1 MIINPVRADHLPR
14 EEFLL
19 EVFLTNRC
27 NLDCSYC
34 SSRRMID
41 EPARRALS
49 FGQVRGALDV
59 YAAYGRRP
67 GARQERTVFF
77 TGGEPFL
84 EYETLRRSVEYIE
97 SLPGRFRVRIAT
109 NATMLDPDKVKF
121 LLERNVRIFVSLDGC
136 REAHDR
142 HRTFR
147 GGRGSFD
154 SIDRALRRLPRSVR
168 GGPNFCVS
176 ATFTSETAKWLPE
189 SLDYFRGLGIS
200 VVEICPEAYEVWK
213 PADIAR
219 ASAVLARVARER
231 LYRRFDGGDGG
242 PQFVFSNSSA
252 PDNAKWSLS
261 DYRDTLLHS
270 VSFMYDGFFYPC
282 EAVFGGGTDAAY
294 RIGDAERGIDRRRAE
309 KVYAAAF
316 ARIGDCAPSVGTLLT
331 AGRYYY
337 ARNAGLDPADYFE
350 NARRVN
356 ESFDSALGGY
366 LRAQRLHDKVTAL
379 PDFGDFAH
387 SPKLASGRE
396 AAALVLETAPG
407 SDPARLRACIDYFL
421 HSPGARKVLT
431 VRRGDGAGETVP
443 ALVLYALSKAGRLR
457 KKLSVRTEAGGG
469 APG

>member
-1 MIINPVRADHLPR
+1 MIVNPLRADHRPR

-49 FGQVRGALDV
+49 FGQVRRAVDV
-59 YAAYGRRP
+59 FAAYGRRK
-67 GARQERTVFF
+67 GAPQERTVFF

-84 EYETLRRSVEYIE
+84 EYDVLRRSVEYID

-109 NATMLDPDKVKF
+109 NATMLDPERVKF
-121 LLERNVRIFVSLDGC
+121 LAAHNVRIFVSLDGC
-136 REAHDR
+136 RKAHDR
-142 HRTFR
+142 HRVFR
-147 GGRGSFD
+147 GGRASFD
-154 SIDRALRRLPRSVR
+154 HIDRALRRLPRAVR
-168 GGPNFCVS
+168 SGPNFCVS

-189 SLDYFRGLGIS
+189 SLDYFRDLGIS

-213 PADIAR
+213 PAGIAR

-231 LYRRFDGGDGG
+231 LCRRFDGGDGG

-252 PDNAKWSLS
+252 PDNAKWSLA

-270 VSFMYDGFFYPC
+270 VSLMYDGFFYPC

-309 KVYAAAF
+309 KVYAAAL
-316 ARIGDCAPSVGTLLT
+316 ARIGRCAPSVGTLLT

-337 ARNAGLDPADYFE
+337 AVNAGLDPAEYFD

-356 ESFDSALGGY
+356 EAFDSALGGY
-366 LRAQRLHDKVTAL
+366 LRAQVLHDRVTAL
-379 PDFGDFAH
+379 PAFGDFAH
-387 SPKLASGRE
+387 APRLASRRE
-396 AAALVLETAPG
+396 LPALRLEAAPG
-407 SDPARLRACIDYFL
+407 SDPARLRACVDHFL
-421 HSPGARKVLT
+421 YSPGGRKALT
-431 VRRGDGAGETVP
+431 IRRAAGAEEVSS
-443 ALVLYALSKAGRLR
+443 ALALYALSKAGRLR
-457 KKLSVRTEAGGG
+457 KELSVRTEA
-469 APG
+469 A